1 MLLVL
6 SFITLQGEMLAQ
18 GCECIGCEG
27 PIPISS
33 TNNYTLNVNGAT
45 NNNLSNAGQGV
56 CGIYL
61 DITFEHIWS
70 LTITLTSPSGQMV
83 TLMGP
88 YDNYPGTTGFSNW
101 DISFLPCGEPVS
113 PDPMAG
119 GGFFNDQWTNLQQW
133 GFFTNYTG
141 SYYPYLGCLEDF
153 NFGSV
158 DGDWTLSVTNGSGV
172 YDNGNFNG
180 FSILFCDDTGMGCT
194 ACDAN
199 AGDLSVINDI
209 ALCIGENYSGSID
222 PFYNFGTEPN
232 NQYEYA
238 YIISL
243 DSIKQSY

>member
-1 MLLVL
+1 MNQYLKINLILKSKRWFLLLVL

-133 GFFTNYTG
+133 GFF
-141 SYYPYLGCLEDF
+141 L
-153 NFGSV
+153 
-158 DGDWTLSVTNGSGV
+158 
-172 YDNGNFNG
+172 
-180 FSILFCDDTGMGCT
+180 
-194 ACDAN
+194 
-199 AGDLSVINDI
+199 
-209 ALCIGENYSGSID
+209 
-222 PFYNFGTEPN
+222 
-232 NQYEYA
+232 Q
-238 YIISL
+238 IIQGH
-243 DSIKQSY
+243 IIPI